1 MKKGVQLSYEV
12 DVDVPLMNVGDSHR
26 LRQILINLMSNAVK
40 FTDEGSIEVIVKI
53 DGAQTVIQVVD
64 TGTGIPEDKQKS
76 IFNAYTQSDSSIS
89 SMYGGTGLGLAISKK
104 IANMMEGDIELKSK
118 TGEGSTFELR
128 VRLEE
133 LLLRSETGTQIVE
146 RWIYADSTVEDIT
159 RDVIE
164 SLPERLSQIEDKAAH
179 QDVEGLEF
187 YVHSLKGVTGN
198 FNIIEIYKISQEFDE
213 YLRNGD
219 IDFRIVDDYIFSVN
233 EIVKR
238 IPNEI
243 INHREPDLA
252 SELKGEFK
260 ILLAE
265 DVPENQLL
273 IKQMLRHYPVEINV
287 VNNGVETIE
296 ALEKGSYDC
305 LLLDIQMPILT
316 GEDVLKWIRTVGG
329 VKDMYVVALT
339 ANAFKEDMEKY
350 LALGAH
356 WFLSKPVKKEILRG
370 KIKDLIQLKGE

>member
-1 MKKGVQLSYEV
+1 
-12 DVDVPLMNVGDSHR
+12 
-26 LRQILINLMSNAVK
+26 MS
-40 FTDEGSIEVIVKI
+40 
-53 DGAQTVIQVVD
+53 
-64 TGTGIPEDKQKS
+64 
-76 IFNAYTQSDSSIS
+76 
-89 SMYGGTGLGLAISKK
+89 
-104 IANMMEGDIELKSK
+104 LKSK

-356 WFLSKPVKKEILRG
+356 WFFLSKPVKKRNFTW
-370 KIKDLIQLKGE
+370 KN